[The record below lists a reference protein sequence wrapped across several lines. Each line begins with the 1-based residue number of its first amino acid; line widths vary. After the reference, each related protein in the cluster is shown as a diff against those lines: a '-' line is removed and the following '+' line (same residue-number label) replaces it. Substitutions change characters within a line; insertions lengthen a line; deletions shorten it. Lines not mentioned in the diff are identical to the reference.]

1 MNSTAEKTTNPV
13 LSFFKNFWRKV
24 KKGVNA
30 DSAVST
36 RRKAY
41 NSIWSVVFG
50 IFVSSVVLLLFFQT
64 NPFEFFTQVVKATT
78 NKGNIDWV
86 YIFIIYSLASIG
98 VGFSFKTGLFN
109 IGVAGQMSLSGV
121 ICFALIN
128 KSNVIDATGVI
139 KSQGLVFAIMLLS
152 IVIGFLYAAIA
163 GLCKAFFNIHE
174 VVSTILL
181 NWVAVYIG
189 SFIFGSKSPFNND
202 FVFANSPTG
211 SATITITGGLFDKDS
226 FWILGIVLVAFVAL
240 TLYMI
245 FAFTSLGYKIKMN
258 GLNKDASSYAGV
270 NQKLTTVLSLGFS
283 GALAGLAGFIHFVY
297 KAKQYDVVALS
308 SPLPLGFD
316 TIAISLIGINSP
328 IGILFSSVFYTMLE
342 FSRIELIGYYSTS
355 GVKEGGIDLVVGV
368 IIFTSALAVMFTNF
382 KPIRKFR
389 MWIALLT
396 QKVYKGHYATYKEKV
411 NTVKEN
417 TKKLLDEAK
426 LVYQKNKPK
435 YNEIK
440 SKIKALENEVLIKVK
455 LGTDKKSQTKLSNHD
470 IEKIFQALAKQ
481 KSVLNQE
488 LATYGYF
495 DKKDIKNLKNVKLT
509 QLKVE
514 LNKIQEDLLDNYLLI
529 ESRLIF
535 LRETYDQKHYKIV
548 KEHNLDQFKN
558 ELFYLYEDK
567 KQMIK
572 NHKLELKKAKSES
585 NNELVAKL
593 TSELNKL
600 NEELAK
606 IKSDYAIYRKDILA
620 SYKGI
625 ETVDNSNSENPI
637 KTINQDLFFAYKEKV
652 KLIESFATGGE

>member
-1 MNSTAEKTTNPV
+1 MNKSAEKQQNPV
-13 LSFFKNFWRKV
+13 LSFFRNFWSKV

-50 IFVSSVVLLLFFQT
+50 IFISSIVLLVFFQT
-64 NPFEFFTQVVKATT
+64 NPFEFFAQVFNATAT
-78 NKGNIDWV
+78 KGNIDWV

-121 ICFALIN
+121 ICLALIN
-128 KSNVIDATGVI
+128 QSNVIESNGVI
-139 KSQGLVFAIMLLS
+139 KNQGLVFLIMLLS

-189 SFIFGSKSPFNND
+189 SFIFGSKSPFNNS
-202 FVFANSPTG
+202 FVFKNTSTG
-211 SATITITGGLFDKDS
+211 SAPINISGGFFDKSS
-226 FWILGIVLVAFVAL
+226 FWIFGIVLVAFVSL

-270 NQKLTTVLSLGFS
+270 NQKLTTVLSMGFS
-283 GALAGLAGFIHFVY
+283 GALAGLAGFIHFVF
-297 KAKQYDVVALS
+297 KAKQYDVITLT

-342 FSRIELIGYYSTS
+342 FSRIELISFYSTS

-368 IIFTSALAVMFTNF
+368 IIFTSALALMFTNF
-382 KPIRKFR
+382 RPIRKFR
-389 MWIALLT
+389 LWISLLT
-396 QKVYKGHYATYKEKV
+396 QKVYKGHYQIYKEKV
-411 NTVKEN
+411 KAVKEN
-417 TKKLLDEAK
+417 TKTLLIEARK
-426 LVYQKNKPK
+426 VYAENKPK
-435 YNEIK
+435 YKEIK
-440 SKIKALENEVLIKVK
+440 SKIRDIENEALIKVK
-455 LGTDKKSQTKLSNHD
+455 QGTDKKLDKKLSNRE
-470 IEKIFQALAKQ
+470 IEKIFQKLAKD
-481 KSVLNQE
+481 KVALNQE
-488 LATYGYF
+488 LSRYGYF
-495 DKKDIKNLKNVKLT
+495 DIKDIKNLKNVKLT

-514 LNKIQEDLLDNYLLI
+514 LKKIQEELLDNYLFI

-535 LRETYDQKHYKIV
+535 AQRLYDQKHYKIV
-548 KEHNLDQFKN
+548 KEHNLEQFKN

-567 KQMIK
+567 KAMIK
-572 NHKLELKKAKSES
+572 DLNKQIKSAQAQ
-585 NNELVAKL
+585 NNAELVNKL
-593 TSELNKL
+593 TD
-600 NEELAK
+600 ELAK
-606 IKSDYAIYRKDILA
+606 SREELTQIKANYDVYKKDLLA

-625 ETVDNSNSENPI
+625 EVKNDSSDENSNIGIS
-637 KTINQDLFFAYKEKV
+637 QDLFHHYKEKV
-652 KLIESFATGGE
+652 KAIEAVITGGN